1 MIESIEKIYKLF
13 KQCSGISTDTRGIL
27 QGSMFIALKG
37 PNFNANQFAQEALD
51 KGAKYALVDDPEYA
65 TQSDIFL
72 VSDGLQTLQQLA
84 SHHRSQLKIPIIGIT
99 GSNGKTTTKELIF
112 EVLKTSYRTS
122 ATIGNLNNH
131 IGVPLSIL
139 AIKPEIEIS
148 IIEMGANHVGE
159 IAALCRIARP
169 THGLI
174 TNIGRAHIEGFGGF
188 EGVIRGKSELYQH
201 LLQENGVVFINSAD
215 PILANMAKRFDNPL
229 CYPGEGD
236 FLNIVNLGSDPYL
249 IFQGESGQ
257 KVSTQLIGDYNFN
270 NVAAALCVGKHFEV
284 PMDLAERAVANY
296 LPENNRSQVIRK
308 GTNTVILDAY
318 NANPSSM
325 TAAINNLIAMDAP
338 NKMVILGDMMELGDE
353 SDQSHQEIVKLTNRS
368 IQLTLLVG
376 PLMKNAV
383 SANPDAKHFKDKT
396 QLFSYLKTQ
405 EINNYTILIKA
416 SRSIGLEEVVD
427 VL

>member
-112 EVLKTSYRTS
+112 EVLKNSYRTS